1 MKKLLLVLSLF
12 LAFGCTMSIEKRCE
26 ALAKSEIQKLIGTK
40 ADYEVLETKVDSA
53 YTSIYTNP
61 DVAKAAYE
69 LMELNAGAKRK
80 MLQYDYNDAKSSM
93 AIWSGSDSAFSRE
106 QYRQAKE
113 KFDDCVAKMKELD
126 AEESSAIEKIR
137 TSANNVEEG
146 HFCGYNIYHRFRSGS
161 EVVTVLI
168 IADENI
174 ENVIGRFIIDDNV
187 DYSLQNL
194 KKVIDKA
201 IGR

>member
-1 MKKLLLVLSLF
+1 MKKLLLVLPLF
-12 LAFGCTMSIEKRCE
+12 LAFSCTMSIEKRCE

-69 LMELNAGAKRK
+69 LMELGVDYKRED
-80 MLQYDYNDAKSSM
+80 LRSDYNSAKSSV
-93 AIWSGSDSAFSRE
+93 AIWCDSDSAFSRE

-113 KFDDCVAKMKELD
+113 KLDDCIAKMKELD
-126 AEESSAIEKIR
+126 DEESAAIEKIR

-146 HFCGYNIYHRFRSGS
+146 QFCGYNIYQRFRSGS
-161 EVVTVLI
+161 EVVAVLI

-194 KKVIDKA
+194 KKIIDKA
-201 IGR
+201 IGK